1 MMITRC
7 VSTDGVRS
15 EPPLPLGPPDKG
27 RGEGLCNF
35 RQRRLRAINVLSV
48 FAILALALSGI
59 ARAQGLDTDDAPA
72 AVQDAQT
79 VRFQALDIFIDSG
92 AEALAA
98 YQLDITAGNAGDG
111 AVRVV
116 GIEGGEHTA
125 FADPPYYD
133 PKAMHSDRVIIAD
146 FNTANADHL
155 PSGRTR
161 IATIHVQIT
170 GDIEPKFDAKLIVA
184 ATIDGRAIPGQL
196 DWVLGP

>member
-1 MMITRC
+1 MMRRGLRTINI
-7 VSTDGVRS
+7 
-15 EPPLPLGPPDKG
+15 LGLG
-27 RGEGLCNF
+27 AFIGLG
-35 RQRRLRAINVLSV
+35 
-48 FAILALALSGI
+48 LALSGVVG
-59 ARAQGLDTDDAPA
+59 AQGLDTDDAPTV
-72 AVQDAQT
+72 VQDDQT
-79 VRFQALDIFIDSG
+79 VRFRALDIYVDSG
-92 AEALAA
+92 AEPLAA

-133 PKAMHSDRVIIAD
+133 PKAMQSDRVIIAD

-161 IATIHVQIT
+161 IATIHLQIT